1 MTIHTAMPLFGR
13 LSCCS
18 GWTLLVG
25 LLLAGQMR
33 GQIATESWQD
43 QANFTKCVGVDV
55 ANSGPLALVGCETA
69 VFAMTLDET
78 GRPTG
83 ELQRF
88 GKSQGLSRADIVA
101 VALAVENHWA
111 VVAFADGTF
120 DLIALDVDGTLTDV
134 LTVVDLAEADLPGDK
149 QPRSLKV
156 FGDRLLICTDI
167 GVVEFDL
174 VALEVRDTW
183 KLEQAGELLSV
194 RSVALQGDRWWAATN
209 QGLWSADVGA
219 PFLGNPASWNLELSD
234 LGVANVRDVRAL
246 SSGQVVLLEDRESA
260 DAVWLSD
267 ASASNWSNVA
277 EGMDEQW
284 RQLAAVED
292 QFWAT
297 TPYGLMSWN
306 AEGDSGDLM
315 GQVGPVFLQ
324 PSGIA
329 ASDAGLWLANGHTGA
344 FRLDRDGSGYDG
356 PMAPNGPRT
365 NLCYRMDAWN
375 EYLWVAT
382 GGTDAAGVP
391 LFRQEGFSG
400 RKNAFWRQISPPVGE
415 VGGEGVQDPLDVSI
429 DPTGP
434 ERAVFGSL
442 EEGLIEIQGQQISQ
456 YWNPNNS
463 ALAWN
468 LNWDVERCAVP
479 TLDFDRQGNLWVANQ
494 GTESPLKMLDAQGNW
509 HVFDIEGLG
518 VSTIFNRIFATQSD
532 QVWMLLGDGK
542 GIAVLATQGTPSEL
556 GDDEVRFLGQGDGE
570 GGLPSAFVYSIEEDL
585 DGEIWVGTLQGPAV
599 FYQPASLFDSNPV
612 DAQQILIEQDG
623 NFQYLLET
631 EIIRDIALDGG
642 NRKWM
647 ATVNSGVFLLSPDG
661 REQQAR
667 FTADNSPILADEVY
681 DVAIDQASG
690 MVFFSTP
697 NGVTGFRGTA
707 ANFQSELGVR
717 EMEVFPNPWRSEYA
731 QVVTVDGLAF
741 GSEVHL
747 INAAGERVRKLESA
761 GGRAVWDT
769 LDDQGQP
776 VPSGVYFVLAGEADG
791 KTGGSGKLVILR

>member
-69 VFAMTLDET
+69 VFAMMLDET

-101 VALAVENHWA
+101 VALAVENQWA

-120 DLIALDVDGTLTDV
+120 DLIALDADGTLTDV

-209 QGLWSADVGA
+209 QGLWSANVGA

-267 ASASNWSNVA
+267 TSASNWSNVA

-315 GQVGPVFLQ
+315 GQVGPVFL
-324 PSGIA
+324 
-329 ASDAGLWLANGHTGA
+329 
-344 FRLDRDGSGYDG
+344 
-356 PMAPNGPRT
+356 
-365 NLCYRMDAWN
+365 
-375 EYLWVAT
+375 
-382 GGTDAAGVP
+382 
-391 LFRQEGFSG
+391 
-400 RKNAFWRQISPPVGE
+400 
-415 VGGEGVQDPLDVSI
+415 
-429 DPTGP
+429 
-434 ERAVFGSL
+434 
-442 EEGLIEIQGQQISQ
+442 
-456 YWNPNNS
+456 
-463 ALAWN
+463 
-468 LNWDVERCAVP
+468 
-479 TLDFDRQGNLWVANQ
+479 
-494 GTESPLKMLDAQGNW
+494 
-509 HVFDIEGLG
+509 
-518 VSTIFNRIFATQSD
+518 
-532 QVWMLLGDGK
+532 
-542 GIAVLATQGTPSEL
+542 
-556 GDDEVRFLGQGDGE
+556 
-570 GGLPSAFVYSIEEDL
+570 
-585 DGEIWVGTLQGPAV
+585 
-599 FYQPASLFDSNPV
+599 
-612 DAQQILIEQDG
+612 
-623 NFQYLLET
+623 
-631 EIIRDIALDGG
+631 
-642 NRKWM
+642 
-647 ATVNSGVFLLSPDG
+647 
-661 REQQAR
+661 
-667 FTADNSPILADEVY
+667 
-681 DVAIDQASG
+681 
-690 MVFFSTP
+690 
-697 NGVTGFRGTA
+697 
-707 ANFQSELGVR
+707 
-717 EMEVFPNPWRSEYA
+717 
-731 QVVTVDGLAF
+731 
-741 GSEVHL
+741 
-747 INAAGERVRKLESA
+747 
-761 GGRAVWDT
+761 
-769 LDDQGQP
+769 
-776 VPSGVYFVLAGEADG
+776 
-791 KTGGSGKLVILR
+791 